1 MRNLFFWRLPPS
13 EADFSRLWEDA
24 TFVFDTN
31 FLLDLYRVSHST
43 AENFLN
49 ILQQIKNRIW
59 LPYQVADEFLRRR
72 EEIIASEVE
81 SFQKALSA
89 VEKWKS
95 EQQNF
100 KSLRGYLSQTG
111 RIVSAEVNVLFGDQ
125 KHYLDAVDAVEKAFR
140 EKIEQIASDHSS
152 LHSDKD
158 SILEKLLLLFDDSK
172 VGEPFNEQILPNLYK
187 EAEDRYKVLKPPGFK
202 DAEEKEDERKYGDF
216 ILWKQILEFAKKESR
231 PIIFVTGEKKEDW
244 WVKKNG
250 KIISPHVELTREFH
264 EYVHQPFWMYQTQDF
279 LQKAKDKLMVEIDP
293 KSIEE
298 TNAIADIELVD
309 EQDNDTLRQAIE
321 QIQIY
326 NSVMHSLDQM
336 KMRHSELMKAVDQIV
351 KPSVLQQLSDQ
362 MKAVDQIV
370 KPSVLQLLSEQ
381 IKAVDQIVKPN
392 SVQLLSEQIKAVD
405 QIVKPN
411 SVQLLSEQ
419 IKAAAQI
426 VKPNSVQLLS
436 EQIKVPSSALHQAQE
451 QVKVL
456 QDNSTFQLNPPIQKL
471 ISETITTTSPENG
484 KLQQIDTPA
493 SNSNNEPT
501 ASPILDRPQEEAEES
516 KSQSKSKRR
525 SPSKKGNESNLK
537 NSNK

>member
-49 ILQQIKNRIW
+49 ILQQIQNRIW
-59 LPYQVADEFLRRR
+59 LPYQVGDEFFRRR
-72 EEIIASEVE
+72 EDTIATEVE
-81 SFQKALSA
+81 SFQKALS
-89 VEKWKS
+89 VLKKWKS

-100 KSLRGYLSQTG
+100 NSLRGSLRQTG
-111 RIVSAEVNVLFGDQ
+111 RIVSDEVDFLFGDQ
-125 KHYLDAVDAVEKAFR
+125 KHYLDAVDDVEKAFR
-140 EKIEQIASDHSS
+140 EKIEQITSDHSS

-158 SILEKLLLLFDDSK
+158 SILENLLLLFDSK

-187 EAEDRYKVLKPPGFK
+187 EADDRYKRSKPPGFM
-202 DAEEKEDERKYGDF
+202 DANKEDGRKYGDF

-244 WVKKNG
+244 WIKKNG
-250 KIISPHVELTREFH
+250 KIISPHVELRREFN

-279 LQKAKDKLMVEIDP
+279 LQIAKDKLMVEIDQ

-309 EQDNDTLRQAIE
+309 DQDNDTLRQAIE
-321 QIQIY
+321 QIQIS

-336 KMRHSELMKAVDQIV
+336 KMRNSELMKAVDQFV
-351 KPSVLQQLSDQ
+351 KPSALQQLID
-362 MKAVDQIV
+362 
-370 KPSVLQLLSEQ
+370 EQ
-381 IKAVDQIVKPN
+381 IKALAQIVKPN
-392 SVQLLSEQIKAVD
+392 FVQQLMDEQIKA
-405 QIVKPN
+405 
-411 SVQLLSEQ
+411 L
-419 IKAAAQI
+419 AQI
-426 VKPNSVQLLS
+426 VKPNSVQQLL
-436 EQIKVPSSALHQAQE
+436 EQMKVPSSALHQAQE
-451 QVKVL
+451 RMKVL
-456 QDNSTFQLNPPIQKL
+456 QDNSTFQLNPRIQKL

-484 KLQQIDTPA
+484 KLQEIDTPA
-493 SNSNNEPT
+493 SNNEPT

-525 SPSKKGNESNLK
+525 SPSKKRNESNLK

>member
-81 SFQKALSA
+81 SFQKALS
-89 VEKWKS
+89 VIEKWKS

-100 KSLRGYLSQTG
+100 NSLRGSLRQTG
-111 RIVSAEVNVLFGDQ
+111 RIVSAEVDFLFGDQ

-140 EKIEQIASDHSS
+140 EKIEQITSDHSS
-152 LHSDKD
+152 LHSEKD
-158 SILEKLLLLFDDSK
+158 SILENLLLLFDSK
-172 VGEPFNEQILPNLYK
+172 VGEPFNEQMLPILYK
-187 EAEDRYKVLKPPGFK
+187 EADDRYKREKPPGFM
-202 DAEEKEDERKYGDF
+202 DAKEKEDERKYGDF
-216 ILWKQILEFAKKESR
+216 ILWKQILEFAKKESQ

-244 WVKKNG
+244 WLKKNN
-250 KIISPHVELTREFH
+250 KIISPHIELRREFN

-279 LQKAKDKLMVEIDP
+279 LQIAKDKLMVEIDP

-309 EQDNDTLRQAIE
+309 EQDNDTLRQAVDQIVKPNSVQQYIE
-321 QIQIY
+321 QI
-326 NSVMHSLDQM
+326 
-336 KMRHSELMKAVDQIV
+336 KAVDQIV
-351 KPSVLQQLSDQ
+351 KLNYVQQ
-362 MKAVDQIV
+362 
-370 KPSVLQLLSEQ
+370 LSEQ

-392 SVQLLSEQIKAVD
+392 SVQQYIEQIKAVD
-405 QIVKPN
+405 YIVKPSALQQYIEQIKAVDYIVKPN
-411 SVQLLSEQ
+411 SVQ
-419 IKAAAQI
+419 
-426 VKPNSVQLLS
+426 QLI

-451 QVKVL
+451 RMKVL
-456 QDNSTFQLNPPIQKL
+456 QDNSTFQLNPHIQKL
-471 ISETITTTSPENG
+471 ISETITTSSPENG
-484 KLQQIDTPA
+484 KLQEIDTPA
-493 SNSNNEPT
+493 SNNEQT
-501 ASPILDRPQEEAEES
+501 TSPILDRPQEEAEES

-525 SPSKKGNESNLK
+525 SPSKKRNESNLK

>member
-81 SFQKALSA
+81 SFQKALS
-89 VEKWKS
+89 VIEKWKS

-100 KSLRGYLSQTG
+100 NSLRGSLRQTG
-111 RIVSAEVNVLFGDQ
+111 RIVSAEVDFLFGDQ

-140 EKIEQIASDHSS
+140 EKIEQITSDHSS

-158 SILEKLLLLFDDSK
+158 SILENLLLLFDSK

-187 EAEDRYKVLKPPGFK
+187 EADDRYKREKPPGFM
-202 DAEEKEDERKYGDF
+202 DAKEKEDERKYGDF

-231 PIIFVTGEKKEDW
+231 PIIFVTGEKKVDW
-244 WVKKNG
+244 WIKKNG
-250 KIISPHVELTREFH
+250 QIISPHVELRREFH

-279 LQKAKDKLMVEIDP
+279 LQIAKDKLMVEIDP

-321 QIQIY
+321 QIQIS

-336 KMRHSELMKAVDQIV
+336 KMRNSELMKAV
-351 KPSVLQQLSDQ
+351 
-362 MKAVDQIV
+362 
-370 KPSVLQLLSEQ
+370 
-381 IKAVDQIVKPN
+381 
-392 SVQLLSEQIKAVD
+392 
-405 QIVKPN
+405 
-411 SVQLLSEQ
+411 
-419 IKAAAQI
+419 AQI
-426 VKPNSVQLLS
+426 VKPNSVQQLMD
-436 EQIKVPSSALHQAQE
+436 EHMKAVAQIVKPNSVQQLMDEHMKAVAQI
-451 QVKVL
+451 VKP
-456 QDNSTFQLNPPIQKL
+456 NSVQQLMDEHMK
-471 ISETITTTSPENG
+471 
-484 KLQQIDTPA
+484 A
-493 SNSNNEPT
+493 V
-501 ASPILDRPQEEAEES
+501 
-516 KSQSKSKRR
+516 
-525 SPSKKGNESNLK
+525 
-537 NSNK
+537 

>member
-100 KSLRGYLSQTG
+100 NSLRGYLSQTG
-111 RIVSAEVNVLFGDQ
+111 RIVSAEVNFLFGDQ

-172 VGEPFNEQILPNLYK
+172 VGEPFDEQILPNLYK
-187 EAEDRYKVLKPPGFK
+187 EADDRYKLLKPPGFK
-202 DAEEKEDERKYGDF
+202 DANEKEDERKYGDF

-244 WVKKNG
+244 WVKKNN
-250 KIISPHVELTREFH
+250 KIISPHVELRREFH

-298 TNAIADIELVD
+298 TNAIADIGLVD
-309 EQDNDTLRQAIE
+309 EQDNDSLRQALE
-321 QIQIY
+321 QIQIS
-326 NSVMHSLDQM
+326 NSVRHSLDQM
-336 KMRHSELMKAVDQIV
+336 KLGNYELLMKAVDQIV
-351 KPSVLQQLSDQ
+351 KPSPLQLLSEQ
-362 MKAVDQIV
+362 MKAVAQIV
-370 KPSVLQLLSEQ
+370 KPSPLQLLSEQ
-381 IKAVDQIVKPN
+381 IKAVAQIVKPN

-411 SVQLLSEQ
+411 S
-419 IKAAAQI
+419 I
-426 VKPNSVQLLS
+426 QLLS

-451 QVKVL
+451 RVKVL

-471 ISETITTTSPENG
+471 ISETITTTTPENG
-484 KLQQIDTPA
+484 KLQEIDTPA
-493 SNSNNEPT
+493 SNSNNQPT

-525 SPSKKGNESNLK
+525 SPSKKRNESNLK

>member
-1 MRNLFFWRLPPS
+1 MRNLFFWRPPPS

-72 EEIIASEVE
+72 EEIISSEVE

-100 KSLRGYLSQTG
+100 NSLRGYLSQTG
-111 RIVSAEVNVLFGDQ
+111 RIVSAEVNFLFDDQ

-172 VGEPFNEQILPNLYK
+172 VGEPFNEEILPILYK
-187 EAEDRYKVLKPPGFK
+187 EADDRYKREKPPGFM
-202 DAEEKEDERKYGDF
+202 DAKEKEDERKYGDF

-231 PIIFVTGEKKEDW
+231 PIVFVTGEKKVDW
-244 WVKKNG
+244 WIKKNG
-250 KIISPHVELTREFH
+250 KIISPHVELRREFH

-279 LQKAKDKLMVEIDP
+279 LQIAKDKLMVEIDP

-321 QIQIY
+321 QIQIS

-336 KMRHSELMKAVDQIV
+336 KMRNSELMKAV
-351 KPSVLQQLSDQ
+351 
-362 MKAVDQIV
+362 
-370 KPSVLQLLSEQ
+370 
-381 IKAVDQIVKPN
+381 
-392 SVQLLSEQIKAVD
+392 
-405 QIVKPN
+405 
-411 SVQLLSEQ
+411 
-419 IKAAAQI
+419 AQI
-426 VKPNSVQLLS
+426 VKPNSVQQLID
-436 EQIKVPSSALHQAQE
+436 EQMKAVAQIVKLNSVQQLMDEQMKVPSSALHQAQE
-451 QVKVL
+451 RMKVL
-456 QDNSTFQLNPPIQKL
+456 EDNSTFQLNPRIQKL
-471 ISETITTTSPENG
+471 ISETITTRSPENG
-484 KLQQIDTPA
+484 KLPEIDTPA
-493 SNSNNEPT
+493 SNNQPT
-501 ASPILDRPQEEAEES
+501 TSPILDRPQEEAEES

-525 SPSKKGNESNLK
+525 LPSKKRNESNLK

>member
-100 KSLRGYLSQTG
+100 NSLRGYLSQTG
-111 RIVSAEVNVLFGDQ
+111 RIVSAEVNFLFGDQ

-172 VGEPFNEQILPNLYK
+172 VGEPFDEQILPNLYK
-187 EAEDRYKVLKPPGFK
+187 EADDRYKLLKPPGFK
-202 DAEEKEDERKYGDF
+202 DANEKEDERKYGDF

-244 WVKKNG
+244 WVKKNN
-250 KIISPHVELTREFH
+250 KIISPHVELRREFH

-298 TNAIADIELVD
+298 TNAIADIGLVD
-309 EQDNDTLRQAIE
+309 EQDNDSLRQALE
-321 QIQIY
+321 QIQIS
-326 NSVMHSLDQM
+326 NSVRHSLDQM
-336 KMRHSELMKAVDQIV
+336 KLGNYELLMKAVDQIV
-351 KPSVLQQLSDQ
+351 KPS
-362 MKAVDQIV
+362 
-370 KPSVLQLLSEQ
+370 PLQLLSEQ

-392 SVQLLSEQIKAVD
+392 SI
-405 QIVKPN
+405 
-411 SVQLLSEQ
+411 
-419 IKAAAQI
+419 
-426 VKPNSVQLLS
+426 QLLS

-451 QVKVL
+451 RVKVL

-471 ISETITTTSPENG
+471 ISETITTTTPENG
-484 KLQQIDTPA
+484 KLQEIDTPA
-493 SNSNNEPT
+493 SNSNNQPT

-525 SPSKKGNESNLK
+525 SPSKKRNESNLK

>member
-1 MRNLFFWRLPPS
+1 M
-13 EADFSRLWEDA
+13 
-24 TFVFDTN
+24 
-31 FLLDLYRVSHST
+31 
-43 AENFLN
+43 
-49 ILQQIKNRIW
+49 
-59 LPYQVADEFLRRR
+59 
-72 EEIIASEVE
+72 
-81 SFQKALSA
+81 
-89 VEKWKS
+89 
-95 EQQNF
+95 
-100 KSLRGYLSQTG
+100 
-111 RIVSAEVNVLFGDQ
+111 FGDQ

-172 VGEPFNEQILPNLYK
+172 VGKPFDEQTLPDLYK
-187 EAEDRYKVLKPPGFK
+187 EADDRYKLLKPPGFK
-202 DAEEKEDERKYGDF
+202 DAKEKEDERKYGDF

-244 WVKKNG
+244 WVKKNN
-250 KIISPHVELTREFH
+250 KIISPHVELRREFH

-298 TNAIADIELVD
+298 TNAIADIELFD
-309 EQDNDTLRQAIE
+309 EEDNDTLRQALE
-321 QIQIY
+321 QIQIS
-326 NSVMHSLDQM
+326 NSVRHSLDQM
-336 KMRHSELMKAVDQIV
+336 KLRNYELLMKAVDPIV
-351 KPSVLQQLSDQ
+351 Q
-362 MKAVDQIV
+362 
-370 KPSVLQLLSEQ
+370 
-381 IKAVDQIVKPN
+381 PN
-392 SVQLLSEQIKAVD
+392 SVQQLSQ
-405 QIVKPN
+405 
-411 SVQLLSEQ
+411 Q

-426 VKPNSVQLLS
+426 VQPNSIQLLS

-451 QVKVL
+451 RVKVL

-484 KLQQIDTPA
+484 KLQEIDTPA

-525 SPSKKGNESNLK
+525 SPSKKRNDSNLK
-537 NSNK
+537 NSNN